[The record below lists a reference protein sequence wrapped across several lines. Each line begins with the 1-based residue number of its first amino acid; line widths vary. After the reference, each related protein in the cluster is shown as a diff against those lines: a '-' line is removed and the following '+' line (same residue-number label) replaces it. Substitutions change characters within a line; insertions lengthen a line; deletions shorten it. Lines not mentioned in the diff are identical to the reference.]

1 VLDVS
6 TESRTL
12 EVGDDPRFRDDA
24 VVERRPASD
33 SPPADPV
40 QAEEWAIS
48 WAAERSKAKKKKDFA
63 EADRIRDI
71 LGGAGFEVRDTP
83 QGPEIIKR

>member
-1 VLDVS
+1 M
-6 TESRTL
+6 
-12 EVGDDPRFRDDA
+12 
-24 VVERRPASD
+24 
-33 SPPADPV
+33 
-40 QAEEWAIS
+40 
-48 WAAERSKAKKKKDFA
+48 WAAQRSEAKKKKDFA